1 MEYKSQFT
9 SNLEEVIRSVQLDQQ
24 KKSSAAAATSL
35 SSSANIKSSSSSK
48 TDVSSNNI
56 DIEDN
61 IDNTARDAT
70 DTAIDD
76 VDDEGRGGGGRSSS
90 RGSRSR
96 YGAFWEI
103 CIRNFIFCREMTRDH
118 FTRPHR
124 SIHISTLL
132 QRSRERRL
140 SSTQTFDKFDKMN
153 KQQLKH
159 LHDQMDHIRGQLK
172 HIHREISKHKSLSD
186 SRRVEALSDD
196 CGDARANLAKIFQVQ
211 LSFTGIRSM

>member
-76 VDDEGRGGGGRSSS
+76 VNHEGRGGGGRSSS

-96 YGAFWEI
+96 Y
-103 CIRNFIFCREMTRDH
+103 
-118 FTRPHR
+118 
-124 SIHISTLL
+124 
-132 QRSRERRL
+132 
-140 SSTQTFDKFDKMN
+140 
-153 KQQLKH
+153 
-159 LHDQMDHIRGQLK
+159 
-172 HIHREISKHKSLSD
+172 
-186 SRRVEALSDD
+186 
-196 CGDARANLAKIFQVQ
+196 
-211 LSFTGIRSM
+211 